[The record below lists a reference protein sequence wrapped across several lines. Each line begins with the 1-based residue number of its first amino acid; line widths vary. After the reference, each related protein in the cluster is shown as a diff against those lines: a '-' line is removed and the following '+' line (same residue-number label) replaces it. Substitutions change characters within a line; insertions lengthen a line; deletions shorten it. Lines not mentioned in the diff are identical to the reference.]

1 MGESTLACLQNRA
14 DRKEG
19 ASTGGYEDTSQILVL
34 PSSCGSELAAP
45 QPSVSAAAA
54 GAGLQ
59 IKENVKTLFS
69 NFFPSPSL
77 LCAQSCAEN

>member
-19 ASTGGYEDTSQILVL
+19 ASIGYEDIAQILVL
-34 PSSCGSELAAP
+34 LSSCGSELAAP
-45 QPSVSAAAA
+45 LPYVSAAAP

-59 IKENVKTLFS
+59 MKENVKMLFS
-69 NFFPSPSL
+69 SFFPSPSL
-77 LCAQSCAEN
+77 PCAQYCAEK